1 MSGRTVV
8 VLATLDTKGR
18 EAQYLREW
26 IEQRGQ
32 RALLIDT
39 GVVGTPQAAADV
51 PRAEVAAAGGRS
63 LAELLEKPTRE
74 TAGPVMAAGA
84 TKIVSALVAQGRA
97 HAILSLGGTQ
107 GTTLSTAVMRAL
119 PYGFPKVMVST
130 VASGNVAP
138 WVDTKDITMMHSVT
152 DIMGLNP
159 FMRQILANAA
169 AAACG
174 MAEVDREVARSGVRA
189 PTGPGDRPLVG
200 VTTVG
205 ITTQGAMK
213 AVEILEREGYE
224 TIVFHAVG
232 TGGRAMEELMH
243 QGIIGAVLDFS
254 IIEVSNEMHG
264 ALLAGGPDRLT
275 TAGRLGLPQVLCPGA
290 VEVLVFNEP
299 HTVPAAF
306 QGRTLVR
313 HSPKITDV
321 RLKADEMAAVGREV
335 AHRLQST
342 TGDAVFLVPTAG
354 YDSYAVTGGPFHDPE
369 ADAAFVR
376 ELAAGLPSGVRLVE
390 RPTHIN
396 DPAFASE
403 AAETLCRLIRKRQG
417 DKVT

>member
-1 MSGRTVV
+1 MNGKTIL

-18 EAQYLREW
+18 EAQYLREC
-26 IEQRGQ
+26 IELHGH
-32 RALLIDT
+32 RALLVDT
-39 GVVGTPQAAADV
+39 GVVGNPASAADIS
-51 PRAEVAAAGGRS
+51 REQVAAAGGRQ
-63 LAELLEKPTRE
+63 LAELLANPTRE
-74 TAGPVMAAGA
+74 VAAPVMAAGA
-84 TKIVSALVAQGRA
+84 TRIVSDLVLGGQA
-97 HAILSLGGTQ
+97 HAVLSLGGTQ

-130 VASGNVAP
+130 MASGNVAP
-138 WVDTKDITMMHSVT
+138 WVDTKDVTMMYSVT

-159 FMRQILANAA
+159 FMRKILANAA

-174 MAEVDREVARSGVRA
+174 MAEVEEPFRRD
-189 PTGPGDRPLVG
+189 DRPLVG

-205 ITTQGAMK
+205 ITTQGVMK
-213 AVEILEREGYE
+213 AVEELEREGYE

-232 TGGRAMEELMH
+232 TGGRAMEALMR

-275 TAGRLGLPQVLCPGA
+275 TAGHLGLPQVICPGA

-299 HTVPAAF
+299 HTVPARF
-306 QGRTLVR
+306 QGRTFVR

-321 RLKADEMAAVGREV
+321 RLNRDEMTAVGREV
-335 AHRLQST
+335 ARRLQAT
-342 TGDAVFLVPTAG
+342 TADAVFLVPTAG
-354 YDSYAVTGGPFHDPE
+354 YDSYAVEGGPFHDPQ

-376 ELAAGLPSGVRLVE
+376 ELAVGLPGCIRLEE
-390 RPTHIN
+390 RPTHVN
-396 DPAFASE
+396 DPAFATE
-403 AAETLCRLIRKRQG
+403 AAQTLCRLIRAGQG
-417 DKVT
+417 KQPATTH